1 VSFLIVYYS
10 RRMTLLAVL
19 LVSIGIGARLLQF
32 WRNDS
37 LMLDECVVCLNVAGR
52 SLAGFTHMLSYNE
65 AAPLG
70 FLILQKMLFLI
81 VGMDDVATR
90 VVPLIFGLLT
100 VPLIVLLANRL
111 FDIRI
116 NPCATILAIGLICF
130 NRSIIVYS
138 ATAKQYSLECATTL
152 VLLLALAQCI
162 GEGDSDGSPASR
174 TFLVLSPALMWFSY
188 GAVFIIG
195 GIGAALILRAAFLNR
210 REAWRLAIYFGLSA
224 FVMLVPFYLLSMRPA
239 SANRTLVAG
248 WATSFMPL
256 WPPAATVRWL
266 YNNFVSVG
274 EMLIHL
280 RLALCVPLASLVVAV
295 KAVHTRSWFWIAGLV
310 SVLLSLTASAL
321 HYYPFGG
328 RLLLFLLPV
337 FALMVADTVKLV
349 ERHSQRAAG
358 FITAILLLATMTA
371 LSLHGIL
378 GHHPVDNVRKVHEE
392 MVSRMAPG
400 DQLWVSAFATPCF
413 LYYARQYPLPRGVSV
428 HLIQL
433 DEHPVLPS
441 GRNWILVMRTPW
453 LPGQGEALLA
463 TGAQR
468 GKEESSFDV
477 EWTTARLF
485 RIPETRT
492 DRIAH

>member
-1 VSFLIVYYS
+1 MEDDSALAALTGAAEDAMTSASAQSSESCPLPIRLARFVANATKPEAAEGELLIVYYS

-174 TFLVLSPALMWFSY
+174 TFLVLSPALMWFS
-188 GAVFIIG
+188 
-195 GIGAALILRAAFLNR
+195 
-210 REAWRLAIYFGLSA
+210 
-224 FVMLVPFYLLSMRPA
+224 
-239 SANRTLVAG
+239 
-248 WATSFMPL
+248 
-256 WPPAATVRWL
+256 
-266 YNNFVSVG
+266 
-274 EMLIHL
+274 
-280 RLALCVPLASLVVAV
+280 
-295 KAVHTRSWFWIAGLV
+295 
-310 SVLLSLTASAL
+310 
-321 HYYPFGG
+321 
-328 RLLLFLLPV
+328 
-337 FALMVADTVKLV
+337 
-349 ERHSQRAAG
+349 
-358 FITAILLLATMTA
+358 
-371 LSLHGIL
+371 
-378 GHHPVDNVRKVHEE
+378 
-392 MVSRMAPG
+392 
-400 DQLWVSAFATPCF
+400 
-413 LYYARQYPLPRGVSV
+413 
-428 HLIQL
+428 
-433 DEHPVLPS
+433 
-441 GRNWILVMRTPW
+441 
-453 LPGQGEALLA
+453 
-463 TGAQR
+463 
-468 GKEESSFDV
+468 
-477 EWTTARLF
+477 
-485 RIPETRT
+485 
-492 DRIAH
+492 